1 MANFLND
8 LFDSVTGQQATP
20 QSTIINTNDLLS
32 QAYGTATGQAPNVIA
47 YNQALAPG
55 LMNVQLGVE
64 RQYDPNAFALR
75 SGTSKSILDQLN
87 LGTSL
92 SPEVQADINRK
103 LLESGSATGF
113 GASPGG
119 LGNVFY
125 QTGLE
130 AEAMGRQRRMDAM
143 GAVSN
148 QRDLNSLYNPNRGF
162 QPQEIA
168 GDIRDVQAAQDNFT
182 NLKENIRRQNFSALL
197 NTGGKILGTVAG
209 GIVGGMYGNP
219 QMGMQIGGSVGG
231 SLIQGS
237 SVAGQPQRNAGGE
250 GGGGFLSSI
259 LGNMGRPSS
268 VKAQEAYPV
277 GSDQYNAMIA

>member
-1 MANFLND
+1 MASFFDD
-8 LFDSVTGQQATP
+8 LFQATTGQQATP
-20 QSTIINTNDLLS
+20 QQTIINTNDLLS

-130 AEAMGRQRRMDAM
+130 AEAMGRQRRMDAL
-143 GAVSN
+143 GATS
-148 QRDLNSLYNPNRGF
+148 QQKDLNSLYNPNRGF

-168 GDIRDVQAAQDNFT
+168 SDIRNVQAAQDDYA
-182 NLKENIRRQNFSALL
+182 NLSENIRRQNFSALL
-197 NTGGKILGTVAG
+197 NTGGKILGTAVGAYFGGAAG
-209 GIVGGMYGNP
+209 A
-219 QMGMQIGGSVGG
+219 QMGGQMGG

-237 SVAGQPQRNAGGE
+237 SVAGQPQRNAGGSGS
-250 GGGGFLSSI
+250 GGMGFLASI
-259 LGNMGRPSS
+259 LGGGRSGTG
-268 VKAQEAYPV
+268 
-277 GSDQYNAMIA
+277 GSFGSGQAEGIASNYALQA